1 MSIVSRSGRLVVCWL
16 AVTALSAAMMVRA
29 DEAQSPSPNADRQA
43 TLKQMRATVGAI
55 KLREKVSDKLAP
67 AELTA
72 EPLFSYSDEQRR
84 IRNATMWVWTIDG
97 RPVSLM
103 KFERYSFPEPER
115 QWLFNVASV
124 SPNLI
129 EVDWPFGREFASK
142 KPGMTFRLLDGA
154 EPAGDT
160 KTKRL
165 IQLKQLARKFSATM
179 TGGASDDAKTEMRL
193 LPTPLFRY
201 SSPTS
206 DILDGALF
214 GLCAIGT
221 NPDAILAI
229 QWIGQGQQARWE
241 FGVTG
246 MTTGGLQ
253 VRLDEKPVWSQPY
266 LVNRGQVFETWS
278 WFFSDRTE

>member
-1 MSIVSRSGRLVVCWL
+1 MH
-16 AVTALSAAMMVRA
+16 AMMLVLMTVLPSQLAAEKA
-29 DEAQSPSPNADRQA
+29 DEQNEAVAERQA
-43 TLKQMRATVGAI
+43 IMKQMRAAVGAI
-55 KLREKVSDKLAP
+55 KLRETIGEKNSSAQLV
-67 AELTA
+67 A

-84 IRNATMWVWTIDG
+84 IRNATMWVWTVEG
-97 RPVSLM
+97 RPVSLL

-115 QWLFNVASV
+115 QWLFNVGSV

-142 KPGMTFRLLDGA
+142 KPGMTFRLFEDVDT
-154 EPAGDT
+154 AGET
-160 KTKRL
+160 KSKRL
-165 IQLKQLARKFSATM
+165 IQLKQLSRKFSATM
-179 TGGASDDAKTEMRL
+179 TGGATDDAKTEMRL

-201 SSPTS
+201 SSAPS
-206 DILDGALF
+206 EILDGALF

-229 QWIGQGQQARWE
+229 QWSGTGKDAHWE
-241 FGVTG
+241 YGVTG

-253 VRLDEKPVWSQPY
+253 VRLDDKPVWSQPY

-278 WFFSDRTE
+278 WFFSERVE

>member
-1 MSIVSRSGRLVVCWL
+1 MHAMVLVLMTVLPSQL
-16 AVTALSAAMMVRA
+16 AAEKA
-29 DEAQSPSPNADRQA
+29 DEQTEATAERQA
-43 TLKQMRATVGAI
+43 IMKQMRAAVGAI
-55 KLREKVSDKLAP
+55 KLREAIGEKTVP
-67 AELTA
+67 AQLVA

-84 IRNATMWVWTIDG
+84 IRNATMWVWTVEG

-115 QWLFNVASV
+115 QWLFNVGSV

-142 KPGMTFRLLDGA
+142 KPGMTFRRMD
-154 EPAGDT
+154 EVDPAGDT
-160 KTKRL
+160 KSKRL
-165 IQLKQLARKFSATM
+165 IQLKQLSRKFSATM
-179 TGGASDDAKTEMRL
+179 TGGATDDSKTEMRL
-193 LPTPLFRY
+193 LPTPLYRY
-201 SSPTS
+201 SSAKS
-206 DILDGALF
+206 EILDGALF

-229 QWIGQGQQARWE
+229 QWSGTGQDARWE
-241 FGVTG
+241 YGVTG

-253 VRLDEKPVWSQPY
+253 VRLGDTPVWSQPY

-278 WFFSDRTE
+278 WFFSERIE

>member
-1 MSIVSRSGRLVVCWL
+1 MIRELRCLVLAICASCLGVS
-16 AVTALSAAMMVRA
+16 LSHA
-29 DEAQSPSPNADRQA
+29 DENDNSAADRQA
-43 TLKQMRATVGAI
+43 INKQMRAAAGAI
-55 KLREKVSDKLAP
+55 KLREKVGDKLAP
-67 AELTA
+67 ADLTA

-84 IRNATMWVWTIDG
+84 IRNATMWVWTVEG

-115 QWLFNVASV
+115 QWLFNAASV

-129 EVDWPFGREFASK
+129 EVEWPFGREFASK
-142 KPGMTFRLLDGA
+142 KPGMTFRPLDGTEA
-154 EPAGDT
+154 AGDT

-179 TGGASDDAKTEMRL
+179 TGGATDDTKSEMRL

-201 SSPTS
+201 ASPKN
-206 DILDGALF
+206 DIVDGALF

-221 NPDAILAI
+221 NPDAIVAI
-229 QWIGQGQQARWE
+229 QSVGKDEQARWE
-241 FGVTG
+241 YGITG

-253 VRLDEKPVWSQPY
+253 VRLDDKPVWSQPY
-266 LVNRGQVFETWS
+266 LVGRGQVFDTWS
-278 WFFSDRTE
+278 WFFTERIE